1 MGDRSCLSLALVLG
15 ILRPCTTHL
24 DDELRDQWRAHLCG
38 LCLSLRDHHGQPYR
52 AITNTDAVVLSI
64 LVAAQ
69 RDSTASTRSAGP
81 CPLRGMRRAD
91 VIDASDLGVRL
102 GATASLTLASARAAD
117 VVAERDYGLAGQ
129 GSWQSW
135 TAGRAATLL
144 RKHARADHAVAP
156 LVDVDALLNDPAA
169 SADAEFHGT
178 TLAEM
183 IAPTAHSTSAVF
195 AAGADVAGVAA
206 NREPLADI
214 GADFGAFAHLIDAV
228 TDRADDVRRGDFNPL
243 EKSGTSTEQAR
254 ADCLRLYRAVVRRF
268 ADLTLHDDRLL
279 RVALLGGMH
288 RAFHRAFDAAPVVAA
303 AAAGP
308 DDVDGLTVGDVDL
321 PKVDDETKERW
332 RDRCFDQSC
341 DSCDCSGCCDC
352 GDCCCGD
359 DGCCGDCDCCDCDCG
374 CDC

>member
-1 MGDRSCLSLALVLG
+1 MLALVLG

-24 DDELRDQWRAHLCG
+24 DDDLRDQWRAHLCG

-69 RDSTASTRSAGP
+69 SDSTASTRSAGP
-81 CPLRGMRRAD
+81 CPLRAMRRAE
-91 VIDASDLGVRL
+91 VIDASDLGIRL
-102 GATASLTLASARAAD
+102 GTTASLTLASARAAD
-117 VVAERDYGLAGQ
+117 VVAERDYGLAEPGR
-129 GSWQSW
+129 WQSW
-135 TAGRAATLL
+135 TAGRAAKQL
-144 RKHARADHAVAP
+144 RKHALADGSVAP
-156 LVDVDALLNDPAA
+156 LVDVDALLNNPAA
-169 SADAEFHGT
+169 SADAESTGT

-195 AAGADVAGVAA
+195 AAGADLAGVAA

-243 EKSGTSTEQAR
+243 EKAGTTTEQVR
-254 ADCLRLYRAVVRRF
+254 ADCLQLYRAVVRRF
-268 ADLTLHDDRLL
+268 DDLTLHDDRLL

-288 RAFHRAFDAAPVVAA
+288 RAFHRAFDAAPVHATDDLD
-303 AAAGP
+303 P
-308 DDVDGLTVGDVDL
+308 DGFDGLTAGDVDL
-321 PKVDDETKERW
+321 PAVDEETKERW

-341 DSCDCSGCCDC
+341 DNCDCDCSGCCDC
-352 GDCCCGD
+352 GDDCCCGD
-359 DGCCGDCDCCDCDCG
+359 CCDCDCCDCDCG